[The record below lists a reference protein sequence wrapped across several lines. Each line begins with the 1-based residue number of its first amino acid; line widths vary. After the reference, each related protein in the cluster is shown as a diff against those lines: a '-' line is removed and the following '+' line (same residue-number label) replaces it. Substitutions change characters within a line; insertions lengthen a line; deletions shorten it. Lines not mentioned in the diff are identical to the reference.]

1 MLPGRKLPLF
11 SRRAL
16 LALTTSLAGARAKGA
31 GGQSG
36 RALSGG
42 GGGGGFPW
50 EAFGRCPRE
59 GKRSPLLP
67 GNANLRKY
75 STATEEKQ
83 IAINRLQGA
92 NEGIAEI
99 VMNRLKARNSLGKVF
114 VSQLFE
120 AVEGLRNDNAVR
132 VVVFK
137 SEVKGVFCAVNVG
150 ADLKERA
157 QMSNAEVGHFVHK
170 LRTLMNEIAVLPM
183 PTVAAVD
190 GYALGGGLEL
200 AMACDIRVA
209 ASSAKMGLIETTRG
223 LLPGAGGSQRLPRIV
238 GVGLAKELIFTG
250 RQLDGEQAQVIGL
263 VSHAVPQNA
272 SGDAAYQKALAL
284 AKEVLPQT
292 PKALS
297 FISLSL
303 NEFLQVDIA
312 TGMAIEE
319 MCYARVIPTKDRLEG
334 MAAFMEKRLPQF
346 KGE

>member
-137 SEVKGVFCAVNVG
+137 SEVKGVFCAG

-284 AKEVLPQT
+284 AKEVLPQ
-292 PKALS
+292 
-297 FISLSL
+297 
-303 NEFLQVDIA
+303 VDIA

>member
-137 SEVKGVFCAVNVG
+137 SEVKGVFCAG

-284 AKEVLPQT
+284 AKEVLPQA
-292 PKALS
+292 PVAVKMAKEA
-297 FISLSL
+297 I
-303 NEFLQVDIA
+303 NRGIEVDIA